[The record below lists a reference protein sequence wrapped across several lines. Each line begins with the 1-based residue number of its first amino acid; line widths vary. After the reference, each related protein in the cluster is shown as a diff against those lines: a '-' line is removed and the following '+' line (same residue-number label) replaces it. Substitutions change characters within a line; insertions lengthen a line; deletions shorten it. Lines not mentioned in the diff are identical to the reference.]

1 MVRSP
6 GIGMKKS
13 GGKRC
18 VNLVEEF
25 EKEQTDAISV
35 GQKLI
40 ATRVWQL
47 FHETFGT
54 QLPQFITKCS
64 QGALLSR
71 SSECLG
77 RSRL

>member
-13 GGKRC
+13 GGKRR
-18 VNLVEEF
+18 VDLVEEF
-25 EKEQTDAISV
+25 EKEHADAISV

-40 ATRVWQL
+40 ATIVWEL

-54 QLPQFITKCS
+54 QLPQFLTKCT
-64 QGALLSR
+64 QRALP
-71 SSECLG
+71 G
-77 RSRL
+77 R